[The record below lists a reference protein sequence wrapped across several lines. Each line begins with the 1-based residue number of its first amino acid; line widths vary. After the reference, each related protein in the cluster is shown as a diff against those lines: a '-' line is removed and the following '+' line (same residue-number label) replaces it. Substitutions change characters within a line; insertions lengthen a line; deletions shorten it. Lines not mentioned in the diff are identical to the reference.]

1 MLAHCF
7 FPLKLEISRKCES
20 EQIELDNKNASKK
33 KEKVEDEKI
42 NWSTC
47 VEVLQRFRYSAAA
60 AAVHLSNLTTSTTG
74 QQTHIMTHGE
84 R

>member
-33 KEKVEDEKI
+33 RKRVEDEKPTGLRVWKSF
-42 NWSTC
+42 NGFVTQPPLLLSTC
-47 VEVLQRFRYSAAA
+47 QTLQHPQQGSR
-60 AAVHLSNLTTSTTG
+60 HTS
-74 QQTHIMTHGE
+74 
-84 R
+84 